1 MCIRDRCNR
10 NVGGS
15 SRYLVSCFQQY
26 FWENIF
32 KFLIY
37 ERRWSLLCF
46 PIFKFSI
53 NQLFVSNLQGFG
65 NPICNLG
72 DLYWVD
78 LDLSYSDTHKYLPL
92 LLWFLEGWFQNESIG
107 CYSTMFLWKIKFSL
121 QQKEGSNDQV
131 GPKYY
136 VSSVGVP
143 CCHCRMDKSFFKKA
157 LRFHTKSFFR
167 TNPQWEILLQKRMV
181 ESNQTKQEKN
191 FMPDYGRLE
200 CVALTNHLYS
210 HSSRSVPSISYM

>member
-1 MCIRDRCNR
+1 MCNR

-15 SRYLVSCFQQY
+15 SRYLVLCFQQC
-26 FWENIF
+26 FWGNIIKFFIYEGVEAYYVFRSSSFLLPNIF
-32 KFLIY
+32 
-37 ERRWSLLCF
+37 
-46 PIFKFSI
+46 
-53 NQLFVSNLQGFG
+53 SNLQGFG

-92 LLWFLEGWFQNESIG
+92 LLWFLEGWFQNESMG
-107 CYSTMFLWKIKFSL
+107 CNSTTFLWKIKLSL

-136 VSSVGVP
+136 ASSVGVP

-157 LRFHTKSFFR
+157 LRYHTKNFFQDKSSVGN
-167 TNPQWEILLQKRMV
+167 TFP
-181 ESNQTKQEKN
+181 EKN
-191 FMPDYGRLE
+191 GWIKSNKTGKNLYARLRTVRVC
-200 CVALTNHLYS
+200 CVNQ
-210 HSSRSVPSISYM
+210 PPI